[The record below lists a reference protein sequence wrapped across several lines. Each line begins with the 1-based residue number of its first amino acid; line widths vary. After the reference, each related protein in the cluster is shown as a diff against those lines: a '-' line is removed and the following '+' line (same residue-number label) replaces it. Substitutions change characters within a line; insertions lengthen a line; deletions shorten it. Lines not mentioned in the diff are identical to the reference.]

1 MNSRNEKALI
11 AGNNQGPKSNKT
23 PSEYKTTALFF
34 HLSFANF
41 PTNTQNKKGVN
52 HAN

>member
-1 MNSRNEKALI
+1 LKLRNKKALI
-11 AGNNQGPKSNKT
+11 AANNQGSKSNT
-23 PSEYKTTALFF
+23 LPTDYKTTELFF
-34 HLSFANF
+34 HLPFADF